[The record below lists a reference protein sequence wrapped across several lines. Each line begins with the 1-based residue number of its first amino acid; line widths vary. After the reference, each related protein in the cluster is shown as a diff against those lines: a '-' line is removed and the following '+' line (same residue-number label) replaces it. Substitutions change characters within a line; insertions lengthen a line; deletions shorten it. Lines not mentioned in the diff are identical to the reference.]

1 MTFMGRPRSR
11 TSSWQA
17 PLESLPAQTW
27 DAVVVGA
34 GPAGSIAA
42 ARLAE
47 SGHRVLAIEKERFP
61 RDKVCGDIL
70 LPDALRALKR
80 MRLLGKV
87 QQSAF
92 RPRVVSIFSP
102 SRHTFDVPGW
112 FYTIKRLHLDAMLA
126 RRAADCGAVVCQGRV
141 QQIDVAPDG
150 MIECA
155 LAGADRPPRARIALI
170 ATGANVDLL
179 HKLGMVVRRQGSG
192 VAARCYVRSSIEL
205 DRLIF
210 AYDRS
215 TLPGYAWIFPLGGGQ
230 YNLGCGVLFRGDA
243 AGKVNLRRTLARFTA
258 SFPLAQELI
267 RQSERISPL
276 KGALVRCG
284 LKGVYFSNNCNLL
297 AIGETIGATYPFTG
311 EGIGKALETGELAAE
326 VIHEALQSSGT
337 PQLGR
342 FQMRLEKELRPRY
355 QSYELA
361 ERWLSRPWLNDLVMR
376 RISKSDRLQMAFAGL
391 VDESVDPSRVF
402 SYRALLRS
410 FWQ

>member
-1 MTFMGRPRSR
+1 MN
-11 TSSWQA
+11 SSWQA
-17 PLESLPAQTW
+17 PIESLAARTW
-27 DAVVVGA
+27 DVVVAGA

-42 ARLAE
+42 WRLAAA
-47 SGHRVLAIEKERFP
+47 GHRVLAIEKELFP

-70 LPDALRALKR
+70 LPDALRALER
-80 MRLLGKV
+80 MDLLGEV

-126 RRAADCGAVVCQGRV
+126 RRAADCGAVVCHGRV
-141 QQIDVAPDG
+141 EGIDVAPDG
-150 MIECA
+150 MIGCSVS
-155 LAGADRPPRARIALI
+155 GADRPQRARIALI

-179 HKLGMVVRRQGSG
+179 QKLGMVIRRRASG
-192 VAARCYVRSSIEL
+192 VAARCYVRSSIGL

-215 TLPGYAWIFPLGGGQ
+215 TVPGYAWIFPLGGGQ
-230 YNLGCGVLFRGDA
+230 YNLGCGVLYRGDSVE
-243 AGKVNLRRTLARFTA
+243 KVNLQKTLERFIA
-258 SFPLAQELI
+258 GFPLAQDLMREGEL
-267 RQSERISPL
+267 ISPL

-284 LKGVYFSNNCNLL
+284 LKGVYFSNDCNLL

-311 EGIGKALETGELAAE
+311 EGIGKALETGELAAD
-326 VIHEALQSSGT
+326 VIHEALQSPGVL
-337 PQLGR
+337 QLGR
-342 FQMRLEKELRPRY
+342 FQTRVETELRPRY

-361 ERWLSRPWLNDLVMR
+361 ERWLSRPWLNDLVMQ
-376 RISKSDRLQMAFAGL
+376 RISKSGRLQVAFAGL
-391 VDESVDPSRVF
+391 VDESVDPRRVF
-402 SYRALLRS
+402 SLRALLGS